1 MAIPSLVFI
10 DTCVFESQHFDF
22 ESTLVASFVQAA
34 RSRGVTLLMPDP
46 TRGEIVRHMEEKS
59 KEALQALDTA
69 RRKAPFLKAA
79 KLFPEAT
86 LWDTQAV
93 ALEHF
98 KSFLGRFEKVE
109 LLNYEGV
116 DVARVMTWYEAR
128 TAPFSDKKR
137 KEFPDAFAI
146 EILNHYAIE
155 VGQPVAV
162 ISHDKDMKFACERYT
177 SLFHWETLAP
187 FTELLLIQEKH
198 EQKIFSLIPDAHDL
212 LVEALKE
219 EAKGF
224 LFLHKDPH
232 FKVLESKLSHV
243 DMRDVHMVGIGD
255 GVCTV
260 VFEAVAEFD
269 HEIGWVDWIE
279 EDEREWRTD
288 TFLEDHLVRG
298 SAKLAIKVDE
308 TELEKVLTL
317 TTEKIAFQVVERP
330 DLW

>member
-10 DTCVFESQHFDF
+10 DTCVFEAQHFDF

-69 RRKAPFLKAA
+69 RRKVPFLKAA
-79 KLFPEAT
+79 NLFPAAT
-86 LWDTQAV
+86 RDQTHAV
-93 ALEHF
+93 AIQHF
-98 KSFLGRFEKVE
+98 KSFLERFKRVE
-109 LLNYEGV
+109 MLNYQGV

-128 TAPFSDKKR
+128 MAPFSEKKR
-137 KEFPDAFAI
+137 KEFPDAFVI
-146 EILNHYAIE
+146 EILSHYAGE
-155 VGQPVAV
+155 TDQPIAV
-162 ISHDKDMKFACERYT
+162 ISHDKDMMSACERYT
-177 SLFHWETLAP
+177 SLFYWEQLAP
-187 FTELLLIQEKH
+187 FTELLLIQEEH
-198 EQKIFSLIPDAHDL
+198 EQKILGLVPDAHDL
-212 LVEALKE
+212 LVDALKE
-219 EAKGF
+219 DAKGF

-232 FKVLESKLSHV
+232 FKVLDSKLTHV
-243 DMRDVHMVGIGD
+243 DLRDVHMVGIGD

-269 HEIGWVDWIE
+269 HEIQWVDWVA
-279 EDEREWRTD
+279 EDEREWKSD
-288 TFLEDHLVRG
+288 TFMEDHLVRG
-298 SAKLAIKVDE
+298 SAKLSIKADE

-317 TTEKIAFQVVERP
+317 TTEQIAYHVVERP